1 MGNIIIIAIL
11 LMQPN
16 KDNYPGNQNQP
27 MYPGNMEN
35 LPYNNNFDQMG
46 EQSDMY

>member
-1 MGNIIIIAIL
+1 
-11 LMQPN
+11 MQPN
-16 KDNYPGNQNQP
+16 KDNYPSTNVNQP